1 MTSNISRASLKRLPI
16 YLNYLKTLSSDNEAT
31 ISATTLANALGF
43 GEVQVR
49 KDLASVSNAGKPK
62 VGYLIADLVETLEDF
77 LCCNEA
83 NEAVILGVGK
93 LGRALM
99 EYKGFEEYGMRI
111 VAGFDNNP
119 EIINTEFN
127 GRHIYGVEE
136 MNKFVKDNKTKI
148 GILTIP
154 QSNAQQMA
162 DMMIEAGIRAIWNFS
177 RAHITVPKNVALK
190 NENMAVS
197 LAVLSNQ
204 LRAVTQ
210 EDENEN

>member
-99 EYKGFEEYGMRI
+99 EYKGFEEYGMKI

-119 EIINTEFN
+119 EIINTDFN

-136 MNKFVKDNKTKI
+136 MKEFVKENKTKI
-148 GILTIP
+148 GIMTIP
-154 QSNAQQMA
+154 QNNAQQMA
-162 DMMIEAGIRAIWNFS
+162 DLMVEAGIRAIWNFS

-210 EDENEN
+210 EDENED